1 MAAPTDAA
9 APQAPAVQPAA
20 NIRYV
25 DQFGNPVAA
34 PTAQPAVKYVDQ
46 FGNPVA
52 APVGAVS
59 AASTVRYVDQ
69 YGNPVAAPVVAA
81 RPPIDYRA
89 RSAKQQR
96 IAATVFGC
104 LGLFFII
111 IGFFTDN
118 LARDHDY
125 TNGYDYIFTCRFTK
139 FDKECDDDYYYYSSY
154 SCSDEEYNWSELC
167 DEYTVAFGS
176 GNTPSP
182 TSYYYYSPTT
192 YTGDIPDF
200 CATQSVTS
208 VYLSFTVFA
217 ALFALIGTIFA
228 QTCFKVTPCL
238 CKSNPQW
245 HCSRATLLISLLL
258 MFITLIVWFS
268 AEDFCVG
275 NKYSEFYTGDSYSWY
290 YYDGFNV
297 GATVIL
303 HIIAGIFIM
312 IAALLARGPEPEQQ
326 AASP

>member
-1 MAAPTDAA
+1 MFMDICYQHQT
-9 APQAPAVQPAA
+9 
-20 NIRYV
+20 
-25 DQFGNPVAA
+25 
-34 PTAQPAVKYVDQ
+34 DQ

-52 APVGAVS
+52 APVAGV
-59 AASTVRYVDQ
+59 
-69 YGNPVAAPVVAA
+69 GA
-81 RPPIDYRA
+81 RPAVNYRA
-89 RSAKQQR
+89 RSAQQQR

-139 FDKECDDDYYYYSSY
+139 FHKECDDSYYYSSY

-167 DEYTVAFGS
+167 SEYSQAMS
-176 GNTPSP
+176 DHTPSP
-182 TSYYYYSPTT
+182 TYSSSYWGYQPDYGSYTT
-192 YTGDIPDF
+192 DIPDF

-217 ALFALIGTIFA
+217 ALFALIGTIYA
-228 QTCFKVTPCL
+228 QTCFKVKPL
-238 CKSNPQW
+238 CCKTNPQW
-245 HCSRATLLISLLL
+245 HCSRATLLISLVL
-258 MFITLIVWFS
+258 MIITLIVWFS

-275 NKYSEFYTGDSYSWY
+275 NKYSEFYTGDTYSWY

-297 GATVIL
+297 GATVVL

-326 AASP
+326 KQAASP